1 VAPGR
6 EHVKQKD
13 VCGVEQPR
21 LKEFEECH
29 IGGDLWELKVGI
41 FTTPGSSAKSLRIV
55 STLRTRCHT
64 YRPFGLTPRLE
75 E

>member
-29 IGGDLWELKVGI
+29 IGGDLWGLKGL
-41 FTTPGSSAKSLRIV
+41 ASL
-55 STLRTRCHT
+55 LRRAHRQKVCESF
-64 YRPFGLTPRLE
+64 RR
-75 E
+75 